1 MKFEA
6 ATACIVESP
15 PRTQPKLDI
24 QNIGILKYIII
35 QVSKTKYEN
44 YLRPLFFQNF
54 NENFSYLF

>member
-24 QNIGILKYIII
+24 QNIGIIK
-35 QVSKTKYEN
+35 
-44 YLRPLFFQNF
+44 
-54 NENFSYLF
+54 